1 MAGASTAA
9 AESIMERELGTERG
23 REGAP
28 PKDTNRF
35 GLKRVRAEAQRRGAV
50 GERRPADA
58 AVQAAAGREAA
69 EECASAAEL
78 RELYGMAGASSDA
91 VAVCVAGASS
101 DAVDVC
107 VAGASSDAVDVCVV
121 GASTGAAGT
130 PNVRLS
136 LSRKAWRRGDTSPSN

>member
-9 AESIMERELGTERG
+9 AESIVERELVGTERG

-35 GLKRVRAEAQRRGAV
+35 GLKRVRAEAQQRRGAV

-91 VAVCVAGASS
+91 VDVCVAGASS

-136 LSRKAWRRGDTSPSN
+136 LSRKAWRRGDTSP